1 MQDKLAIATEIQELL
16 CQYIQPTAS
25 RLDDLENVRR
35 ARRIKELFA
44 QLQSNFSDS
53 AAPAGQAR
61 SSHWG
66 QSVIP
71 Y

>member
-16 CQYIQPTAS
+16 CQHIQPRAS
-25 RLDDLENVRR
+25 GMDALENVRR
-35 ARRIKELFA
+35 IVRIKELFA
-44 QLQSNFSDS
+44 QLQSNLSDS
-53 AAPAGQAR
+53 VEQAGQR
-61 SSHWG
+61 GSSYWG